1 MLQKTIGILIGFSII
16 IGIKSIIRYQKAE
29 KTVSSSA
36 NESWPS
42 SFRKN
47 FRKSCEDEFKNSIK
61 KRRMPSQK
69 QAKKIDAVSKSYCI
83 CITSDIESR
92 KILPTK
98 FNPLK
103 ESENEF
109 AKRVIGPTINSYI
122 QSKKGKETIKICLGE
137 AI

>member
-1 MLQKTIGILIGFSII
+1 MLQKVIGILIGFFII
-16 IGIKSIIRYQKAE
+16 IGVKSIIKYQKAE
-29 KTVSSSA
+29 NAVSSSA
-36 NESWPS
+36 YKSWPS

-47 FRKSCEDEFKNSIK
+47 FRQSCESKFKNSIK
-61 KRRMPSQK
+61 KRRMPTQK
-69 QAKKIDAVSKSYCI
+69 QEKKIDSIAKSYCY

-103 ESENEF
+103 ESEEEF
-109 AKRVIGPTINSYI
+109 AKRAIGPTINNYI
-122 QSKKGKETIKICLGE
+122 HSKKGKEIIKVCLGE